1 MEKCDK
7 ASQTRL
13 VSFRQLIQSSLLS
26 ISDPYRCLYYLTN
39 CRFVFLFSE
48 FAALDSTAKELGL
61 GENIAIKLNRGSRV
75 SGRQESYTIDTDK
88 QLELEMP
95 SILNGTDKLLS
106 K

>member
-1 MEKCDK
+1 MEIDSKVSK
-7 ASQTRL
+7 AYWCL
-13 VSFRQLIQSSLLS
+13 NCLI
-26 ISDPYRCLYYLTN
+26 N
-39 CRFVFLFSE
+39 CRFLILFSE

-75 SGRQESYTIDTDK
+75 SGRQERYTIDTDK

-95 SILNGTDKLLS
+95 SILNGTDELLS

>member
-1 MEKCDK
+1 MEIDSKVSK
-7 ASQTRL
+7 AYWCL
-13 VSFRQLIQSSLLS
+13 NCLI
-26 ISDPYRCLYYLTN
+26 N
-39 CRFVFLFSE
+39 CRFLILFSE

-75 SGRQESYTIDTDK
+75 SGRQERYTIDTDK

-95 SILNGTDKLLS
+95 SILDGTDKLLS